1 MSILRSFADRADM
14 RPCSLTHPRGWHGE
28 TGQIDEALLRRHL
41 GRGSQR
47 WQYLSLVCGAAP
59 HDGRGERCTPGD
71 RLPGSQIHSGTVRL
85 DIGQS
90 ECATNKSAG
99 SSSS

>member
-47 WQYLSLVCGAAP
+47 WQYLSAGPPPMMDAVSAALLA
-59 HDGRGERCTPGD
+59 T
-71 RLPGSQIHSGTVRL
+71 GSQIHSGTVRL